1 VVTDA
6 AEPAAELLERRWFA
20 AIAAA
25 KRVKAECD
33 ALLVVLEISGDAWRR
48 ACVQLAK
55 LETLRDM
62 LGDQLVATYEPS
74 AVPAGTAIPYEEMS
88 AAWAAVRRPRF
99 EQPYSGTMKCVYHPS
114 YQVALPP
121 GHPFPM
127 SKYSRLVDQLL
138 AEGTLAAG
146 DILQPE
152 PLDAPTLELVH
163 TPEYLAKLSSSGLSV
178 AEQRRLGLP
187 WSEALWQRARLA
199 SAGTLLAA
207 RAALDQGLAGNL
219 AGGTHHAFAD
229 HGEGFCAL
237 NDVAIAIRKLQAE
250 HLIERA
256 AVVDLD
262 VHQGNGTAAIFEADD
277 EVFTFSMHG
286 ERNYPL
292 AKMRS
297 NLDVPLEDGVGD
309 AEYLD
314 ALQRHLPTV
323 LNAAKAD
330 IVFYL
335 AGVDVAAGDRYG
347 KLALTEE
354 GIRRRDRWVIEAVRR
369 RGLPLIIVLA
379 GGYAPTRARTAEL
392 HAHAFREAVA
402 CAR

>member
-1 VVTDA
+1 MARAPFDA
-6 AEPAAELLERRWFA
+6 FA
-20 AIAAA
+20 ASSHT
-25 KRVKAECD
+25 C
-33 ALLVVLEISGDAWRR
+33 
-48 ACVQLAK
+48 
-55 LETLRDM
+55 
-62 LGDQLVATYEPS
+62 
-74 AVPAGTAIPYEEMS
+74 
-88 AAWAAVRRPRF
+88 
-99 EQPYSGTMKCVYHPS
+99 GTMKCAYHPS
-114 YQVALPP
+114 YQVALPL

-127 SKYSRLVDQLL
+127 SKYSRLLDLLL
-138 AEGTLAAG
+138 ADGVLAAG

-163 TPEYLAKLSSSGLSV
+163 TPSYLAKLASSGLSA

-187 WSEALWQRARLA
+187 WSQALWQRARLA

-229 HGEGFCAL
+229 HGEGFCVL
-237 NDVAIAIRKLQAE
+237 NDVAIAIRRLQAE
-250 HLIERA
+250 YLIERA
-256 AVVDLD
+256 AVIDLD
-262 VHQGNGTAAIFEADD
+262 VHQGNGTAAIFESDAS
-277 EVFTFSMHG
+277 VFTFSMHG

-297 NLDVPLEDGVGD
+297 NLDVPLEDGVSD
-309 AEYLD
+309 TQYQD
-314 ALQRHLPTV
+314 ALQRHLPAV
-323 LNAAKAD
+323 LDAASAD

-354 GIRRRDRWVIEAVRR
+354 GIRQRDRSVIGAVRG
-369 RGLPLIIVLA
+369 RGLPLCIVLA

-392 HAHAFREAVA
+392 HAHVFREAVA
-402 CAR
+402 FERQADQLRD